1 MLNTFTTGHQMS
13 SQQGEISLRDVK
25 GIENISFEGMV
36 KRMLENDCESYLS
49 AYAEANGLTEN
60 EKSVVMEGLRKGLKW
75 EWKEFDF
82 LHTCSGKSIIPHLQL
97 ANGVF
102 DYLDDSSQLE
112 LLLLASQYLNPHV
125 PWSNEKKSEAAK
137 KLSKRYQEFG
147 SRFLAEIKPSLLS
160 IPNVK
165 VSSSG
170 YKKTGRAAGLQP
182 SLGFSGVGSG
192 IFEDDKRKEWKH
204 SADVCAL
211 STVCGFL
218 QIPNEDALF
227 QENWPAAITFILNVL
242 DDSDPLFRAQGCF
255 LAHTI
260 LDTGHESVLL
270 KSGLVDLFLESTETC
285 LNYLP
290 NLTPANVSFHL
301 LQASYP
307 LLVRL
312 KSIRQATH
320 LSYTEVLEK
329 NILGSITHVQGRD
342 YNNETISIL
351 AFLLS
356 QAEAVIIE
364 KLEGAVLGC
373 FSRLN
378 YTLCQLITD
387 PFLIDTD
394 GGAEVIDRALS
405 VQLGCSKVFLQIND
419 DQGSSLYASYKY
431 DFLAAWVVLLRRVTK
446 FKVGTSAT
454 MGLIKSNIEKLSALV
469 GLEIVKEDYSDAL
482 ERNPDSLPSWSVL
495 IQ

>member
-1 MLNTFTTGHQMS
+1 M
-13 SQQGEISLRDVK
+13 
-25 GIENISFEGMV
+25 
-36 KRMLENDCESYLS
+36 
-49 AYAEANGLTEN
+49 
-60 EKSVVMEGLRKGLKW
+60 
-75 EWKEFDF
+75 
-82 LHTCSGKSIIPHLQL
+82 
-97 ANGVF
+97 
-102 DYLDDSSQLE
+102 
-112 LLLLASQYLNPHV
+112 
-125 PWSNEKKSEAAK
+125 
-137 KLSKRYQEFG
+137 
-147 SRFLAEIKPSLLS
+147 
-160 IPNVK
+160 
-165 VSSSG
+165 
-170 YKKTGRAAGLQP
+170 
-182 SLGFSGVGSG
+182 
-192 IFEDDKRKEWKH
+192 
-204 SADVCAL
+204 
-211 STVCGFL
+211 
-218 QIPNEDALF
+218 
-227 QENWPAAITFILNVL
+227 
-242 DDSDPLFRAQGCF
+242 
-255 LAHTI
+255 
-260 LDTGHESVLL
+260 
-270 KSGLVDLFLESTETC
+270 
-285 LNYLP
+285 NYLP
-290 NLTPANVSFHL
+290 NLTPANVSLHL

-342 YNNETISIL
+342 YNNETNSIL

-373 FSRLN
+373 FLRLN

-405 VQLGCSKVFLQIND
+405 VQLGCSKVFLQID
-419 DQGSSLYASYKY
+419 DEQGSSLYASYKY

-469 GLEIVKEDYSDAL
+469 GLEIVKEDYSAAL
-482 ERNPDSLPSWSVL
+482 ERNPDSLPRWSVL